1 MKNLKKI
8 TRDSMKSIKG
18 AGPTYCRVGYIY
30 RCDSIYECNPD
41 MDIWDCVCGCVPVTK
56 PV

>member
-18 AGPTYCRVGYIY
+18 AGPTFCRVGYIY
-30 RCDSIYECNPD
+30 MCASIYECIPEQ
-41 MDIWDCVCGCVPVTK
+41 DIWDCACGCVPVTRNF
-56 PV
+56 

>member
-8 TRDSMKSIKG
+8 ARNEMKSIKG

-30 RCDSIYECNPD
+30 RCDSIYVCDPD
-41 MDIWDCVCGCVPVTK
+41 QGIYDCICGCVPVTG
-56 PV
+56 PF

>member
-30 RCDSIYECNPD
+30 RCESIYECHPEQ
-41 MDIWDCVCGCVPVTK
+41 DIWDCACGCVPVTK
-56 PV
+56 IV